1 MPLDDMLAGAAAGAT
16 MIEPGWGQGRATFG
30 GLVAGLLV
38 ARAEA
43 LCADP
48 ARRLRA
54 ASVAFVGPVAAGAAA
69 LDGAVLR
76 AGSSITHVEVELA
89 QAGEPRAAV
98 TASFGADRSSEVA
111 VDPAPRNPRP
121 AIAAPDT
128 IEPVPPLPGMTPDFL
143 AHFDLRY
150 AAGAPPLSGAAEPDL
165 GGWMRFADPP
175 AAFGDRELV
184 TLTDAW
190 PPAVMPMFE
199 RPIALSTLTWTFE
212 PVAWPPP
219 GERDTPD
226 AFWQYDVR
234 TLAAGAGYVH
244 TSARIWDD
252 QGRLRALSRQTVALF
267 G

>member
-16 MIEPGWGQGRATFG
+16 TIEPGWSQGRATFG

-48 ARRLRA
+48 TRRLRA
-54 ASVAFVGPVAAGAAA
+54 ASIAFVGPVAAGPAT
-69 LDGAVLR
+69 LGGTVLR

-89 QAGEPRAAV
+89 QDGETHAAV
-98 TASFGADRSSEVA
+98 LASFGADRASDVA
-111 VDPAPRNPRP
+111 VDAAPRNPRP

-128 IEPVPPLPGMTPDFL
+128 IEPVPHLPGVPDFL
-143 AHFDLRY
+143 AHFELRY
-150 AAGAPPLSGAAEPDL
+150 ATGAPPLSGAAEPDL

-190 PPAVMPMFE
+190 PPAVMAMLQ
-199 RPIALSTLTWTFE
+199 RPTALSTLTWTFE
-212 PVAWPPP
+212 PVAGPPA
-219 GERDTPD
+219 GERDVPD

-234 TLAAGAGYVH
+234 TLAAGAGYTH
-244 TSARIWDD
+244 TSARIWDAA
-252 QGRLRALSRQTVALF
+252 GRLRALSRQTVALF